1 MLVDQMM
8 YIQEM
13 DSKVSFKFNKI
24 SKSRLEK
31 ILPLAQVSCLVKPI
45 LLGHKPFLARQ
56 VSITHLIP
64 LHEKFLQFDWLR
76 AVVFQLNLKYL
87 HVKITNLL
95 RVVV

>member
-24 SKSRLEK
+24 SKSRLEN

-45 LLGHKPFLARQ
+45 LLRHNPFLVRQ
-56 VSITHLIP
+56 VSITSNIYIRTHTLSDICVQSSRD
-64 LHEKFLQFDWLR
+64 LAE
-76 AVVFQLNLKYL
+76 
-87 HVKITNLL
+87 
-95 RVVV
+95 

>member
-31 ILPLAQVSCLVKPI
+31 NFAVGTGKLSGQAYFARTQPLF
-45 LLGHKPFLARQ
+45 G
-56 VSITHLIP
+56 
-64 LHEKFLQFDWLR
+64 
-76 AVVFQLNLKYL
+76 
-87 HVKITNLL
+87 
-95 RVVV
+95 

>member
-31 ILPLAQVSCLVKPI
+31 ILPLAQVSCLVEPI
-45 LLGHKPFLARQ
+45 LLGHNPFLVRQ
-56 VSITHLIP
+56 VSITSNIYIRTHTLSDICVQSSRD
-64 LHEKFLQFDWLR
+64 LAE
-76 AVVFQLNLKYL
+76 
-87 HVKITNLL
+87 
-95 RVVV
+95 